1 MKRRYRLAPVL
12 LLGLAGGLAAQ
23 VPGVAPPAAP
33 ASWSVPGSQQLAPG
47 QRPPTERARAP
58 LMQAT
63 LTLKEGIDQLRA
75 FLGQPELPNKLQV
88 AAFLD
93 REIAPYFDF
102 DYMAKWVAGP
112 GYARLSES
120 ERKALAGRI
129 ESSFL
134 TALAGQLA
142 GYQGQQVRMLR
153 PRMGARGAV
162 SVNVGIARP
171 GAYPSRLEFRM
182 YQSGQA
188 DQGWKVYDVIANGR
202 SVASYYRGQFQRTA
216 GSGQAVGR

>member
-1 MKRRYRLAPVL
+1 MKHRYRLAPVL

-23 VPGVAPPAAP
+23 VPGVAPP
-33 ASWSVPGSQQLAPG
+33 SWSAPGSQQSAPG
-47 QRPPTERARAP
+47 QRPPTERVRGP
-58 LMQAT
+58 LMEAT
-63 LTLKEGIDQLRA
+63 LTLKEGIDKLRA

-102 DYMAKWVAGP
+102 DSMAKWAAGP
-112 GYARLSES
+112 GYARLSAQ

-134 TALAGQLA
+134 TALGGQLA

-171 GAYPSRLEFRM
+171 GASPSRLEFRM

-188 DQGWKVYDVIANGR
+188 GQAWKVYDVIANGR

-216 GSGQAVGR
+216 EQGEAADR

>member
-1 MKRRYRLAPVL
+1 MKHRYWLPSVV

-33 ASWSVPGSQQLAPG
+33 ASWSVPGTQQSAPG
-47 QRPPTERARAP
+47 QIPPAERVRGP

-63 LTLKEGIDQLRA
+63 LTLKEGIDKLRA
-75 FLGQPELPNKLQV
+75 FLGQPDLPNKLQV

-102 DYMAKWVAGP
+102 DYMAKWAAGP
-112 GYARLSES
+112 GYARLSEQ

-134 TALAGQLA
+134 TALGGQLA

-162 SVNVGIARP
+162 SVNVGIMRP

-188 DQGWKVYDVIANGR
+188 GQAWKVYDVIANGR
-202 SVASYYRGQFQRTA
+202 SVASYYRGQFQRRVEQ
-216 GSGQAVGR
+216 GQAAGR